1 MPKRLKEGH
10 GNDRRRTDGHPVEL
24 PAAEPAKLPAIDT
37 PAGHAPAGHTPE
49 TDPQTDAEPAA
60 PGDAQE
66 LEQEIERSREQL
78 GATAEE
84 LAART
89 EAKARARDKAA
100 ELSGRVKS
108 KTGQARKEA
117 AARAASARSQ
127 LAGKA
132 AAAREKAMG
141 GRRRWERPAAEP
153 GSRKWAPPF
162 GKPRRNRC
170 GGPSRRRP
178 AAPGSAARRQRWLPG
193 RSFSAIWLSGGGGSG
208 DQAVVQT
215 RGPPDQ
221 LALRRARRCHRQQ
234 SVDER
239 RTGRRCSEGNRRAA
253 ALEVLPDAH
262 TRGRDRL
269 RRLRRLFKRL
279 RRWEHGSVH

>member
-1 MPKRLKEGH
+1 MTAEEQMAIPWNG
-10 GNDRRRTDGHPVEL
+10 L
-24 PAAEPAKLPAIDT
+24 PPSRQSCQPSTHQQDT
-37 PAGHAPAGHTPE
+37 HQLVTPE

-100 ELSGRVKS
+100 ELSGRAKS

-132 AAAREKAMG
+132 AAAREKAMAVG
-141 GRRRWERPAAEP
+141 GAGKGQLQSRVAAMGAPVWEATPEQVRRAVAQEASGA
-153 GSRKWAPPF
+153 
-162 GKPRRNRC
+162 
-170 GGPSRRRP
+170 
-178 AAPGSAARRQRWLPG
+178 RQRRAPL
-193 RSFSAIWLSGGGGSG
+193 
-208 DQAVVQT
+208 AVAA
-215 RGPPDQ
+215 GALIFGY
-221 LALRRARRCHRQQ
+221 LALRWWR
-234 SVDER
+234 
-239 RTGRRCSEGNRRAA
+239 
-253 ALEVLPDAH
+253 
-262 TRGRDRL
+262 
-269 RRLRRLFKRL
+269 KR
-279 RRWEHGSVH
+279 

>member
-1 MPKRLKEGH
+1 MGGALGQGPERTTPPLPHPGALRARQQGPDRAAMGEPGPPRPDSAAPPGQVDAATVSMLTCPARRACTGRPKS
-10 GNDRRRTDGHPVEL
+10 GNENRCRRERKGTAMTAEEQTAIPWNGL
-24 PAAEPAKLPAIDT
+24 PPSRQSCQPST

-117 AARAASARSQ
+117 AARAASARS
-127 LAGKA
+127 
-132 AAAREKAMG
+132 
-141 GRRRWERPAAEP
+141 
-153 GSRKWAPPF
+153 
-162 GKPRRNRC
+162 
-170 GGPSRRRP
+170 
-178 AAPGSAARRQRWLPG
+178 AARR
-193 RSFSAIWLSGGGGSG
+193 
-208 DQAVVQT
+208 
-215 RGPPDQ
+215 
-221 LALRRARRCHRQQ
+221 
-234 SVDER
+234 
-239 RTGRRCSEGNRRAA
+239 
-253 ALEVLPDAH
+253 
-262 TRGRDRL
+262 
-269 RRLRRLFKRL
+269 
-279 RRWEHGSVH
+279 

>member
-10 GNDRRRTDGHPVEL
+10 GDDRRRTAGHPVER

-49 TDPQTDAEPAA
+49 TDPRTDAGPAA

-132 AAAREKAMG
+132 AAAREKAMAVG
-141 GRRRWERPAAEP
+141 GAGKGQLQSRVAAMGAPVGEATPEPVRRAVAQEASGA
-153 GSRKWAPPF
+153 
-162 GKPRRNRC
+162 
-170 GGPSRRRP
+170 
-178 AAPGSAARRQRWLPG
+178 RQRRAPL
-193 RSFSAIWLSGGGGSG
+193 
-208 DQAVVQT
+208 AVAA
-215 RGPPDQ
+215 GALIFGY
-221 LALRRARRCHRQQ
+221 LALRWWR
-234 SVDER
+234 
-239 RTGRRCSEGNRRAA
+239 
-253 ALEVLPDAH
+253 
-262 TRGRDRL
+262 
-269 RRLRRLFKRL
+269 KR
-279 RRWEHGSVH
+279 